1 MDTLP
6 LDSSENR
13 RRFFRIDDAVR
24 LSYRVLEPAE
34 LPGRVARLSEGLGG
48 SFALMASLS
57 AITHRLSVS
66 LRRIEQH
73 NGDVAAYLRALDQKI
88 ETVARALLLQDAE
101 LPAMSEEPVNLSAG
115 GLAIFA
121 PQCLPV
127 GTPLEIR
134 LLLLPAMAGILAFG
148 AVVECS
154 DVPLQGDRPRG
165 GPLMRVDFTH
175 IRDEDRDLLIK
186 HMLRRQGERLRRARQ
201 AGEGGDPSATPPG
214 VEDSGPGQ

>member
-1 MDTLP
+1 MNTLQQ
-6 LDSSENR
+6 DVSENR

-24 LSYRVLEPAE
+24 LSYRPLAPDE
-34 LPGRVARLSEGLGG
+34 LADRVARLGEGLGG

-57 AITHRLSVS
+57 AITHRMSVS

-73 NGDVAAYLRALDQKI
+73 NGDVAAYLRALDQKM
-88 ETVARALLLQDAE
+88 EVVARALLLQDPS

-115 GLAIFA
+115 GLAIVTR
-121 PQCLPV
+121 QCLPV

-134 LLLLPAMAGILAFG
+134 LLLLPALAGILAFG
-148 AVVECS
+148 TVVECTEPPTAEGHAPGS
-154 DVPLQGDRPRG
+154 R
-165 GPLMRVDFTH
+165 LMRVDFTH

-201 AGEGGDPSATPPG
+201 AAEGDDA
-214 VEDSGPGQ
+214 